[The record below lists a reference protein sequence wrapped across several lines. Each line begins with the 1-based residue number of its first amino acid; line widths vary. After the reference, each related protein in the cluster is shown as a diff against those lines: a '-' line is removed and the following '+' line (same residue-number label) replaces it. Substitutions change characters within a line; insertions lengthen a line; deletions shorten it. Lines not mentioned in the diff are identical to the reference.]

1 MQKHPQNIKSYKTTH
16 PAKQC
21 SAQASTVAHG
31 DAGAREGRPA
41 NATISRLKPPRSP
54 MEMPEREKADIFQ
67 HVTWV

>member
-31 DAGAREGRPA
+31 DA
-41 NATISRLKPPRSP
+41 
-54 MEMPEREKADIFQ
+54 EREKADPHFPTCRIG
-67 HVTWV
+67 WV